1 MADHT
6 PQSVLITAK
15 TVDDAVQRALRQLGL
30 NRSQVEVTVLTE
42 GRPGIF
48 GIGATEAEVRVSAIG
63 AVAEPPPTSAV
74 SGEDAPL
81 PRIDDYADY
90 AEVQRRPP
98 DHGGRGR
105 GGRGRDRDRDGGRDR
120 VPRARGEDRPSR
132 TRDEDRPS
140 RTRDEDRPSRVRDE
154 DRPSR
159 VRDEDR
165 PSRVRDE
172 DRPSRVRDEDRGGRG
187 RDRRDRR
194 DTPPRPAIAPFEL
207 LADPDYEPEEDDP
220 TRFAVAVLTDL
231 LHLVGVEAS
240 VAAREPETPIDGLN
254 HALAV
259 LDVTSPRE
267 EGDLSLLIGRQ
278 GESLAALQYVLN
290 LIVNRAIEGRHAFTV
305 DVAGHKRAREE
316 TINALARELAD
327 EVKETGET
335 ASLDPMPAAERRI
348 VHLALAEDADVETES
363 AGEGHARRVQIV
375 YRGD

>member
-1 MADHT
+1 MADHP

-105 GGRGRDRDRDGGRDR
+105 SVRGGRGRDRERDGGRDR
-120 VPRARGEDRPSR
+120 AP
-132 TRDEDRPS
+132 
-140 RTRDEDRPSRVRDE
+140 RVRDE

-159 VRDEDR
+159 ARDEDR
-165 PSRVRDE
+165 APRARDEDRAPRARDEDRSSRVRDE
-172 DRPSRVRDEDRGGRG
+172 DRSSRVRDEDRGGRG

-194 DTPPRPAIAPFEL
+194 DRRDTPPRPAIASFEL

-254 HALAV
+254 HARAV

-267 EGDLSLLIGRQ
+267 DDDLSLLIGRQ

-335 ASLDPMPAAERRI
+335 TSLDPMPAAERRI

>member
-1 MADHT
+1 MAGGDA
-6 PQSVLITAK
+6 IATA
-15 TVDDAVQRALRQLGL
+15 TAA
-30 NRSQVEVTVLTE
+30 
-42 GRPGIF
+42 GI
-48 GIGATEAEVRVSAIG
+48 
-63 AVAEPPPTSAV
+63 
-74 SGEDAPL
+74 APL
-81 PRIDDYADY
+81 ERATRIAPLGC
-90 AEVQRRPP
+90 A
-98 DHGGRGR
+98 
-105 GGRGRDRDRDGGRDR
+105 
-120 VPRARGEDRPSR
+120 
-132 TRDEDRPS
+132 TRIAPLGCA
-140 RTRDEDRPSRVRDE
+140 TRIAPSRVRDE
-154 DRPSR
+154 DRSSR

-165 PSRVRDE
+165 SSRVRD
-172 DRPSRVRDEDRGGRG
+172 DGRGGRG

-267 EGDLSLLIGRQ
+267 DDDLSLLIGRQ